1 MEAVAGNIKAP
12 VLRFSEFYGNWENFQ
27 LRDQCELI
35 TKGTTPKHFDS
46 SGLVTFVKL
55 EAISDFHVRREK
67 CLSISKAVH
76 EGELKRSI
84 LEEGDL
90 LLAIAGATV
99 GKLGL
104 VEEKILPA
112 NTNQA
117 LAIIRTKGNFQSFL
131 IHQMQSP
138 LMFKYIGRCVAVG
151 AQPNLSLKQVGEY
164 PVCIPLDLREQQKIA
179 EFFTSVD
186 EKIEKLKLK
195 KELLEEYKRG
205 MMQKLFSQ
213 EIRFKDEDGK
223 DFPDWEERQLGE
235 VSQIVKGK
243 QLNRSDMDGDGHI
256 PVINGGITPSG
267 FTLKHNAAAN
277 SITISEGGNSC
288 GFVAFQTVD
297 FWLGGHCYVLE
308 KESLITKFLF
318 QCLKYNQRLIM
329 SLRVGSG
336 LPNIQKKHLSQFS
349 ISHPSSGQEQLKI
362 AEFLTGIDDKITAVA
377 NQIDKAAEFKRGL
390 LQKMFV

>member
-1 MEAVAGNIKAP
+1 MEAIPENIKVP
-12 VLRFSEFYGNWENFQ
+12 ELRFSEFSGEMKSYTIAEMLISSHLGGNYKNTSEPVGLPLIKMGN
-27 LRDQCELI
+27 LRRGYVDVSSLDYIVDETEICEDDQCR
-35 TKGTTPKHFDS
+35 K
-46 SGLVTFVKL
+46 
-55 EAISDFHVRREK
+55 
-67 CLSISKAVH
+67 
-76 EGELKRSI
+76 
-84 LEEGDL
+84 GDL
-90 LLAIAGATV
+90 LFNTRNTLELVGKVAIWKNELPVAYFNSNILKLEFPCNAFMNAWFNSSFGRRKMKAIATGTTSVAAIYTRHLQMIPV
-99 GKLGL
+99 RCP
-104 VEEKILPA
+104 ILP
-112 NTNQA
+112 
-117 LAIIRTKGNFQSFL
+117 
-131 IHQMQSP
+131 
-138 LMFKYIGRCVAVG
+138 
-151 AQPNLSLKQVGEY
+151 
-164 PVCIPLDLREQQKIA
+164 EQQKIA
-179 EFFTSVD
+179 EFLTVVD
-186 EKIEKLKLK
+186 ERIAKLKRK
-195 KELLEEYKRG
+195 KELLEEYKKG
-205 MMQKLFSQ
+205 MMQKLFSK
-213 EIRFKDEDGK
+213 EIRFKDEDGN
-223 DFPDWEERQLGE
+223 DFPDWEGNRLGE

-256 PVINGGITPSG
+256 PVMNGGITPSG

-288 GFVAFQTVD
+288 GYVAFQTVD
-297 FWLGGHCYVLE
+297 FWLGGHCYALE